1 MLQVAEVYG
10 GDFSVGDHKNRKV
23 ERKKLP
29 VMEVQCE
36 ARLMER
42 GLWGF
47 TLQGQ
52 ETPPAAVRNAFWLRS
67 DKAYSLI
74 ALE

>member
-29 VMEVQCE
+29 VMEVQCK
-36 ARLMER
+36 ARFNGAWFV
-42 GLWGF
+42 GLHS
-47 TLQGQ
+47 TR
-52 ETPPAAVRNAFWLRS
+52 PRNSPCSCKECFLAS
-67 DKAYSLI
+67 I
-74 ALE
+74 